1 MSKVISIGMRGQG
14 LGKDKIIGRGESK
27 KLRGQTEASS
37 TYIVNSPRNMR
48 GVD

>member
-27 KLRGQTEASS
+27 KLRQTEASS